1 MRYHDRLLVWVLGIE
16 HGSSGLLI
24 RCMADCSLTIPAVC
38 LFVCLSV
45 SGLCLCLCLSLS
57 LFLSFFLTLCFGH
70 HKSKTI
76 TSVGEAH
83 TFNLSTQGTEGDGSL
98 GV

>member
-1 MRYHDRLLVWVLGIE
+1 
-16 HGSSGLLI
+16 
-24 RCMADCSLTIPAVC
+24 
-38 LFVCLSV
+38 
-45 SGLCLCLCLSLS
+45 
-57 LFLSFFLTLCFGH
+57 LCFGH